1 MTNYYATDGTYQY
14 SYNGGDLKI
23 EDIDGVEQVAGL
35 EESQIVVIGPAGL
48 AIPTDVSY
56 FTYYYGENDGYE
68 GIIIPAYSSEGPKDV
83 VIPDYIDGQP
93 VIALGDDSFINLG
106 LTSVVLPST
115 LKRIDGYENLGV
127 FHNNKLTSIIFPSG
141 IRYIGTGAFSNNE
154 LTSVTIPNVPSLA
167 YGLFSNCTNLKDVIF
182 TEGIKGLSGFDGCTS
197 LEQISLPNSIESIGS
212 DCFANTSLKEITIP
226 KSVID
231 IGAHAFKDCK
241 QLKKIVF
248 EDDASEIKLHEWFSD
263 GTPSMPPF
271 AGCDNIEYIY
281 YGRYL
286 SYRWLFEGHTSLKT
300 LEVGDSVKSFG
311 DFITFSFNGCT
322 NLETVI
328 LPKTLENLN
337 SSFYGCNSLKNIY
350 CYMVD
355 PTKITYSSWSYNDV
369 IETCTVNVPE
379 GSRPLYGKTPY
390 WNSFKFIKEM
400 GVEPIREINQLRN
413 DKAYKLEPEDAKC
426 GVFYGNP
433 NSNYLDICGGAEG
446 YNNADIQVNRSDENQ
461 QFILYK
467 YDDKYYI
474 YNVGL
479 KKFVSG
485 YENFGDNV
493 RFTFSDTPVCSVTLT
508 ASSVSDEFV
517 ISIDDNVFMS
527 ATEGINGCVGK
538 NEEDG
543 GNRLSIFEVAD
554 ISEELQRD
562 ILEKIIVA
570 AGIEDYQI
578 NTDKETYYDLQGRR
592 VNNPTKG
599 VYILNGNK
607 IIK

>member
-1 MTNYYATDGTYQY
+1 MKRIFINSLFSIFISMLSLQIFAQTDVIVDGIIYQLR
-14 SYNGGDLKI
+14 SYRPGDMFW
-23 EDIDGVEQVAGL
+23 GFC
-35 EESQIVVIGPAGL
+35 IGPAEGFKGEATIYSVIKYGTPGYEDSYGINSVGGFSNCSGL
-48 AIPTDVSY
+48 TAVTIPLSLTIDAYAFENCTNLSKITWVSDVSENG
-56 FTYYYGENDGYE
+56 YGTPFPGN
-68 GIIIPAYSSEGPKDV
+68 S
-83 VIPDYIDGQP
+83 GQF
-93 VIALGDDSFINLG
+93 AFAGC
-106 LTSVVLPST
+106 
-115 LKRIDGYENLGV
+115 
-127 FHNNKLTSIIFPSG
+127 
-141 IRYIGTGAFSNNE
+141 TG